1 MHVYDYLLALHPSAF
16 AYRDG
21 IKKIG
26 VGRGGKGGKGRVALS
41 APVWPVTRGRQ
52 GPGASYCQVVE
63 APVALAFS
71 RENGHPIRGQTSED
85 DRRWSI
91 TQGGRGGD
99 TRETEGP
106 TTGATPRG

>member
-1 MHVYDYLLALHPSAF
+1 M
-16 AYRDG
+16 
-21 IKKIG
+21 
-26 VGRGGKGGKGRVALS
+26 
-41 APVWPVTRGRQ
+41 
-52 GPGASYCQVVE
+52 
-63 APVALAFS
+63 ALAFS

-106 TTGATPRG
+106 TTGATPRGQQGPGRRLRAAKGGQTGVGRGGRSRHAACGAETSGEGWWVVGVGEVQVDDVPRRERKWGVGVE